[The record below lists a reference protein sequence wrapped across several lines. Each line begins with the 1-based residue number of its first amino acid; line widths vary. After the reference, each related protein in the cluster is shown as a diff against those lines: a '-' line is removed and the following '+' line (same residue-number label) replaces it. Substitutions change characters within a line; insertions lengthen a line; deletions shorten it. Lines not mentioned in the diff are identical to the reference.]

1 MFAQKIMGVQSG
13 EVLIVRIAGLPT
25 WESREKRHLDVA
37 FMACHKEYYK
47 GKVVVSPK
55 YRA

>member
-1 MFAQKIMGVQSG
+1 
-13 EVLIVRIAGLPT
+13 
-25 WESREKRHLDVA
+25 LDVA

-55 YRA
+55 YRAWWIF